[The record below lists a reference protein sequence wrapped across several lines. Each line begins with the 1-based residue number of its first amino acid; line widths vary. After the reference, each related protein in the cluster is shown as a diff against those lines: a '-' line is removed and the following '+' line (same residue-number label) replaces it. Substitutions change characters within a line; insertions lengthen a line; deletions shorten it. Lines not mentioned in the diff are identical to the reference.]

1 MENSDDKIVRMDR
14 SRRFDETGAPRQ
26 PIVDLTIANRMIKQ
40 GFDSDFIRQVLGYLP
55 DPEQGAPDQDTL
67 AIIAQVLP
75 MAGSAEQAW
84 SWYQTQALP
93 SFGDLTAEE
102 LVKQGRLDAVKRYLS
117 RVEIGGFA

>member
-1 MENSDDKIVRMDR
+1 MENSDDKIVRKDR

-26 PIVDLTIANRMIKQ
+26 PIVDLIANRLIKQ
-40 GFDSDFIRQVLGYLP
+40 GFNSDFIRQVLGYLP

-102 LVKQGRLDAVKRYLS
+102 LVKQGRLDAVKRYTS
-117 RVEIGGFA
+117 RVENGGFA